1 VIARACGRKLA
12 CAVLA
17 LVAALGANAALARDA
32 DPDPAKSEIWNK
44 VHASLFQGVR
54 FEPGADQVV
63 ALETP
68 ARAEDAAVVPIAIR
82 ARFAQSAERRIDKV
96 WLIVDK
102 NPSPLA
108 AEFQFSPESGR
119 ADIETRIRIEEYT
132 FVRAVARTGDGKM
145 YMVANY
151 VKASGGCSAPAGK
164 DPAVAK
170 ANLGKMR
177 LRVEDNPVA
186 GRPVL
191 AQLMVS
197 HPNDTG
203 LAMDQLT
210 RMYAPPH
217 FVRRVEVRYDGKTV
231 MTADVDFS
239 ISENPNFRFY
249 FTPREG
255 GQLEATVV
263 DNQDLKFSTAMKLD
277 GSRVASAQPERPQS
291 Q

>member
-1 VIARACGRKLA
+1 MKNFCL
-12 CAVLA
+12 VLA
-17 LVAALGANAALARDA
+17 LAAGVLAGPVLARDA
-32 DPDPAKSEIWNK
+32 DPDPGRSEIWNK
-44 VHASLFQGVR
+44 VHASLFQGAR
-54 FEPGADQVV
+54 FEPAADQVI

-68 ARAEDAAVVPIAIR
+68 ARAEDASIVPVAIR
-82 ARFAQSAERRIDKV
+82 ARFAQTKERYIDRV
-96 WLIVDK
+96 WLIVDR
-102 NPSPLA
+102 NPSPMA
-108 AEFQFSPESGR
+108 AEFQFTPDSGR

-132 FVRAVARTGDGKM
+132 FVRAVARTNDGRM
-145 YMVANY
+145 YMIANY

-170 ANLGKMR
+170 ANLGRMR
-177 LRVEDNPVA
+177 LRVEDKPEE

-217 FVRRVEVRYDGKTV
+217 FVRRVEVRYNGKPV
-231 MTADVDFS
+231 MVADVDFS

-249 FTPREG
+249 FTPHG
-255 GQLEATVV
+255 GGELEASVV
-263 DNQDLKFSTAMKLD
+263 DNQDLQFSTAMKLD
-277 GSRVASAQPERPQS
+277 GSRVVQAEPPKD
-291 Q
+291 

>member
-1 VIARACGRKLA
+1 MNRRCALLAVIALFAS
-12 CAVLA
+12 
-17 LVAALGANAALARDA
+17 NAALAREG

-44 VHASLFQGVR
+44 VQASLFPGAR
-54 FEPGADQVV
+54 FEQDADQVI

-68 ARAEDAAVVPIAIR
+68 ARAEDASVVPVAIR
-82 ARFAQSAERRIDKV
+82 AKFAQSAERRIDKV

-102 NPSPLA
+102 NPSPIS
-108 AEFQFSPESGR
+108 AEFQFFPESGR

-132 FVRAVARTGDGKM
+132 FVRAVARTSDGKL
-145 YMVANY
+145 YMVTHF

-177 LRVEDNPVA
+177 LRVEDRPSP
-186 GRPVL
+186 GKPVL

-217 FVRRVEVRYDGKTV
+217 FVRRVEVRYDGKPV
-231 MTADVDFS
+231 MIADVDFS

-249 FTPREG
+249 FTPHEG
-255 GQLEATVV
+255 GQLEAFVV

-277 GSRVASAQPERPQS
+277 GSRVAAAESERKPE
-291 Q
+291 

>member
-1 VIARACGRKLA
+1 MKRRFAILFALS
-12 CAVLA
+12 
-17 LVAALGANAALARDA
+17 LVAANPAFAREG
-32 DPDPAKSEIWNK
+32 DPDPAQSEIWNK

-54 FEPGADQVV
+54 FEADADRVI

-68 ARAEDAAVVPIAIR
+68 VRAEDASVVPIAIR
-82 ARFAQSAERRIDKV
+82 ARFAQSAERSIDKV

-102 NPSPLA
+102 NPSPMA
-108 AEFQFSPESGR
+108 AEFQFFPESGR

-132 FVRAVARTGDGKM
+132 FVRAVARTSDGKM

-164 DPAVAK
+164 DPAVAL
-170 ANLGKMR
+170 ANLGRMR
-177 LRVEDNPVA
+177 LRVEDPSA
-186 GRPVL
+186 PGAPVL

-217 FVRRVEVRYDGKTV
+217 FVRRVDVRYDGKPV

-249 FTPREG
+249 FTPHDG
-255 GQLEATVV
+255 GQLEASVV
-263 DNQDLKFSTAMKLD
+263 DNQDLKFSTTIKVD
-277 GSRVASAQPERPQS
+277 GNRMASADSERKPQ
-291 Q
+291 